1 MNLFTQDTENQEVTE
16 INSSNT
22 SGITTDN
29 QVVTELNDNRQQYL
43 NKKMLL
49 FQKKKTLKLDSTK
62 FTVKGMYDYNDDLKI
77 FQINSYYR
85 EYKQTYSYS
94 VNLYRGTIG
103 MNIEIFGNK
112 YIHLYT
118 FDMLNNR
125 TTSKIAY
132 SDITIIK

>member
-1 MNLFTQDTENQEVTE
+1 MDLFTQDTENQEVTD

-22 SGITTDN
+22 SGVTTDN

-85 EYKQTYSYS
+85 DYKQI
-94 VNLYRGTIG
+94 NLYRGTIG

-118 FDMLNNR
+118 FDMLNNK

>member
-1 MNLFTQDTENQEVTE
+1 MDLFTQDTENQEVTD

-22 SGITTDN
+22 SGVTTDN

-62 FTVKGMYDYNDDLKI
+62 FTIKGMYDYNDDLKI

-85 EYKQTYSYS
+85 EYKQI
-94 VNLYRGTIG
+94 NLYRGTIG

-118 FDMLNNR
+118 FDMLNNK

>member
-29 QVVTELNDNRQQYL
+29 QVVTEL
-43 NKKMLL
+43 
-49 FQKKKTLKLDSTK
+49 KLDSTK
-62 FTVKGMYDYNDDLKI
+62 FTVKGMYDYNDNIKI

>member
-1 MNLFTQDTENQEVTE
+1 MNLFAQNTEDQEVTE

-22 SGITTDN
+22 SVVTTDN

-85 EYKQTYSYS
+85 DYKQI
-94 VNLYRGTIG
+94 NLYRGTIG

-118 FDMLNNR
+118 FDMLNNK

>member
-1 MNLFTQDTENQEVTE
+1 MDLFTQDTENQEVTD

-22 SGITTDN
+22 SGVTTDN

-85 EYKQTYSYS
+85 EYKQI
-94 VNLYRGTIG
+94 NLYRGNIG

-118 FDMLNNR
+118 FDMLNNK

>member
-1 MNLFTQDTENQEVTE
+1 MDLFTQDTENQEVTD

-22 SGITTDN
+22 SGVTTDN

-85 EYKQTYSYS
+85 EYKQI
-94 VNLYRGTIG
+94 NLYRGTVG

-118 FDMLNNR
+118 FDMLNNK

>member
-1 MNLFTQDTENQEVTE
+1 MDLFTQDTENQEVTD

-22 SGITTDN
+22 SGVTTDN

-85 EYKQTYSYS
+85 EYKQI
-94 VNLYRGTIG
+94 NLYRGTIG

-118 FDMLNNR
+118 FDMLNNK

>member
-1 MNLFTQDTENQEVTE
+1 MDLFTQDTENQEVTD

-22 SGITTDN
+22 SGVTTDN

-62 FTVKGMYDYNDDLKI
+62 FTIKGMYDYNDDLKI

-85 EYKQTYSYS
+85 DYKQI
-94 VNLYRGTIG
+94 NLYRGTIG

-118 FDMLNNR
+118 FDMLNNK